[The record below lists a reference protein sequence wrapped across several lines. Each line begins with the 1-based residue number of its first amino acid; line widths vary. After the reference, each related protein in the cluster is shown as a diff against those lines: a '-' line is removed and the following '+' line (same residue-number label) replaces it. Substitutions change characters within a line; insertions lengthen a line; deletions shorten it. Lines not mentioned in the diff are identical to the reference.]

1 MKLGVLMI
9 VMTLLDGGSL
19 SAAFVNTASLDE
31 CERRA
36 EGVRAILSG
45 QNVVIKELVCRG
57 SEARFAPFSH
67 GAAGGDAH
75 KYVVTFDTQRAWVAP
90 QAEDAPCDG
99 AAAATTQPPATVR
112 YCATSTQTLLS
123 EGN

>member
-9 VMTLLDGGSL
+9 VMTLLDGGGL

-36 EGVRAILSG
+36 EGIRAILSG

-57 SEARFAPFSH
+57 SEARFEPFSH
-67 GAAGGDAH
+67 GAAGGEAH
-75 KYVVTFDTQRAWVAP
+75 RYVVTFDTQRAWVAP

-99 AAAATTQPPATVR
+99 AAAATIQPPTVR